1 MRILQG
7 LVALQAIVLA
17 VLFTKWC
24 QQPDAPPPPATA
36 AGLVAAN
43 TPGATTEASS
53 PHAGPSTTP
62 APLDRERLAV
72 ATSSIVLQG
81 LLVGV
86 DPLPDDDDVN
96 LACRRDGI
104 WRPAKVSRGRF
115 AIAGLSPGRWQLRC
129 ESRGCRLLQLDV
141 VLDHEP
147 VQRRDLALSR
157 AVVLPVFVRTS
168 QDRRLQTEIGK
179 LGIWQSLQ
187 VIATEQELRSDLAP
201 TENSSV
207 GDLGVGRHRRSTDLN
222 QRNDPN
228 GDDGVLELDRD
239 PPVFAS
245 LLLRHVLLASQRI
258 EPGQSELRFV
268 VDVEAATAKLAKV
281 RLRVVD
287 AAGQPVA
294 KARIGLSSAQ
304 GGGAHALTTDDGTAT
319 LEHVLPG
326 LCHFEVGAKDTENYA
341 SHLTLAPAAEIDLGD
356 VVLHAASKL
365 VGRVVDEH
373 GQGVSCSLQ
382 WTALDLWQPPH
393 PLQDRRNAAADGDG
407 KFELWGT
414 GAGRRYLVRAKTQGQ
429 RGERGTRVGFA
440 HLDASAT
447 PPAEPPTIVL
457 HEASMLQL
465 RVREP
470 GLTTFAVVVRDRD
483 ERPIEVR
490 VIEPRWRESSVL
502 LPEGEY
508 VLDVYD
514 GAGTR
519 LSHRPLLVGT
529 EPTTVELP

>member
-7 LVALQAIVLA
+7 LVALQAIVLV

-24 QQPDAPPPPATA
+24 QRPDAPPPTA
-36 AGLVAAN
+36 AGLGAAA

-53 PHAGPSTTP
+53 PHAGPTTTP
-62 APLDRERLAV
+62 DPVDRERLAV

-86 DPLPDDDDVN
+86 DPLPGDDEVS
-96 LACRRDGI
+96 LSCRRDGL

-168 QDRRLQTEIGK
+168 QDQRLQTEVGK

-187 VIATEQELRSDLAP
+187 VIATERELRSDLAP

-207 GDLGVGRHRRSTDLN
+207 GDLGVGRHRRSADLN

-258 EPGQSELRFV
+258 EPGQRELRFV
-268 VDVEAATAKLAKV
+268 VDLEAATAKLAKV

-294 KARIGLSSAQ
+294 KAGIELSTAQ
-304 GGGAHALTTDDGTAT
+304 GGGSHKSTAADGTAT

-326 LCHFEVGAKDTENYA
+326 LCYFQIGASKTENFA
-341 SHLTLAPAAEIDLGD
+341 SHLTLAPGADLDLGD
-356 VVLHAASKL
+356 VVLRAAAHL
-365 VGRVVDEH
+365 QGRVVDEN

-429 RGERGTRVGFA
+429 RGALGTRVGFA

-447 PPAEPPTIVL
+447 PAAEPPTIVL
-457 HEASMLQL
+457 HAATMLQL

-483 ERPIEVR
+483 ERPIDVR

-502 LPEGEY
+502 LPPGEY

-529 EPTTVELP
+529 EPATVAVP